1 MLFFLSISIIR
12 KQIIDFELDSIICQD
27 FVSQLQSLIRDPV
40 QIANFQIA

>member
-27 FVSQLQSLIRDPV
+27 FVW
-40 QIANFQIA
+40 